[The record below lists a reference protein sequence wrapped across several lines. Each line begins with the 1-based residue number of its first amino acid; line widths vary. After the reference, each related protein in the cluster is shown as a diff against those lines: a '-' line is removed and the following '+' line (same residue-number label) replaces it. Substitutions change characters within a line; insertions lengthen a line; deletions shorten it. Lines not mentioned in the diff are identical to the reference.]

1 MTTIDT
7 GFSALPGADPV
18 PQLAGLPSAAELSA
32 LANSLFPDLTKD
44 FETAGLKFEPT
55 VCAEGI
61 DKLVKTGDPSIVNTA
76 AAKAETAY
84 NHLAHSQNES
94 EPLPQAGVPVR
105 WIIDAPAGSI
115 NGCNYKM
122 LLQAYDITYTFQ
134 EGENILEV
142 TPTEPGT
149 ISYSCWMGMIRGT
162 ITVTGGS

>member
-32 LANSLFPDLTKD
+32 LANALFPDLTKD

-84 NHLAHSQNES
+84 NHLAHSQG
-94 EPLPQAGVPVR
+94 EPLSQAGVPVR
-105 WIIDAPAGSI
+105 GSLTPPPAASTAATTK
-115 NGCNYKM
+115 CSSRP
-122 LLQAYDITYTFQ
+122 TTSPTPSR
-134 EGENILEV
+134 GEKTSWNLPPQSPV
-142 TPTEPGT
+142 PFRTAAG
-149 ISYSCWMGMIRGT
+149 WG
-162 ITVTGGS
+162 

>member
-1 MTTIDT
+1 M
-7 GFSALPGADPV
+7 
-18 PQLAGLPSAAELSA
+18 
-32 LANSLFPDLTKD
+32 
-44 FETAGLKFEPT
+44 
-55 VCAEGI
+55 
-61 DKLVKTGDPSIVNTA
+61 
-76 AAKAETAY
+76 
-84 NHLAHSQNES
+84 
-94 EPLPQAGVPVR
+94 PVR

-134 EGENILEV
+134 EGENILEF